1 MKKHELDC
9 DNIISKGKAENHRKF
24 TPLIFDLNKKNKTTN
39 FFLLHIVFRW
49 FLYLGKNIK
58 PITTLRGLVGHHG
71 SLSNM
76 NLKYHVSI
84 QCKDSIPIVSCVWSW
99 NNLLFHLLSGFRV
112 MWYIYNKF
120 VLYLIK
126 AIKNQN
132 VHRGTKMLYHWE
144 ATSIKIPSISLLKA
158 KEILKWFMD
167 LEKVCPYMEIKQN
180 KKEFPSWNN

>member
-1 MKKHELDC
+1 MSLLKKHELDC

-39 FFLLHIVFRW
+39 FFLLHIVFKW

-84 QCKDSIPIVSCVWSW
+84 PMQGLYSNSIMC
-99 NNLLFHLLSGFRV
+99 LV
-112 MWYIYNKF
+112 MKQLAF
-120 VLYLIK
+120 PLV
-126 AIKNQN
+126 
-132 VHRGTKMLYHWE
+132 E
-144 ATSIKIPSISLLKA
+144 
-158 KEILKWFMD
+158 WF
-167 LEKVCPYMEIKQN
+167 
-180 KKEFPSWNN
+180 